1 MNRFIKLTNR
11 VINTSKLVKIENYD
25 NKYSMYF
32 CNNNISGYFIVS
44 IGNLFTSDNTIV
56 ICKEKTPV
64 DYQIVEDWIKSI
76 EK

>member
-1 MNRFIKLTNR
+1 MSRFIRLTNM
-11 VINTSKLVKIENYD
+11 VINTSKLVKIEKYD

-56 ICKEKTPV
+56 ICKEKSPV
-64 DYQIVEDWIKSI
+64 DYKIVEDWINEMK
-76 EK
+76 